1 MYCPYC
7 GYYLQDEAQ
16 YCPNCG
22 GMIAQTQNAAPS
34 VQWQP
39 VPQVKSAPVKKQSGG
54 MNLLIV
60 VPGILLLIGVVL
72 GLLLWRPWAG
82 ARDAKVESVEDIL
95 TYLQKEGA
103 ACGYENAFAELSELR
118 TTHAEGASYSR
129 FQQHYE
135 GIPVY
140 GQTVVCAVDEE
151 GEILSVTGN
160 VMDVNEELSL
170 TPTLTE
176 EQAEAA
182 IAKYLSEDIGT
193 EVTDVDFGGLTEDK
207 LCIYSLS
214 NLPDTLAYDLAVE
227 FTVEETT
234 YGCQMIVNADNGEI
248 IYLDTGVRTDG
259 TVKGD
264 LTGESGRVYEDV
276 EYIETQDGYQLYDPN
291 RYIAV
296 YAATGKRKILWLDDK
311 DIPIF
316 PIVWDEG
323 GTAVTWSDG
332 GTPDAEA
339 VDVYANLQI
348 TYDYFDQVLE
358 NQSYD
363 GAGVRDVYAY
373 NGVEYRYDAEKNR
386 YFNFGDNA
394 CFSGSTNAL
403 VFGGDEVITIDTVA
417 HEYMHGVEQHHS
429 RMAYEGESGAI
440 MEGLSDIFGELVE
453 DWDKEKRN
461 AGDIDWEHGDRIL
474 HNPGVNNNP
483 DYYYNDPHWG
493 DTTNLEED
501 GGYRHKNS
509 TVISHAAYLMYQG
522 GITPDELAHLWY
534 NAMLMMPTDCSFYEC
549 RELVELAARHLN
561 FTEEQQKVIDDAFD
575 AVGII
580 TDNEVK
586 ELPIKRGGNL
596 NILDF
601 AGDAYDN
608 YSLRF
613 WRLEEYAVDGD
624 PLLYPLN
631 RTPVKYVFL
640 SSEEPYKMKSNPF
653 GKGVYLLETKDL
665 ENPEKWEQFF
675 IIVTEDAPEHLDIPA
690 NFGSLRFEGTVTM
703 EETGEPVAGAEVTV
717 SVGSVKHQ
725 HFTDEHG
732 HYDFHITDPS
742 EEQYTI
748 QAKSGSY
755 SSNEVTLAVKVD
767 ENGKAIES
775 AEGRLKRENRVDLEL
790 AYQGES
796 VWILTETE
804 KMGSP
809 LIYYYDDD
817 YMLSEIVEYY
827 SDGGDEWR
835 RWKYSFNSNGDI
847 SEVLVYWNGEPSSK
861 YSYTYDEKGNLLS
874 EITYWFDEN
883 AFQLKQCNKYRYD
896 DAGNCIEYQI
906 DTQGESQVH
915 SYIWKCAYDALGNR
929 ISEKQYSE
937 NGRLLEEHQY
947 KYDAHGNQVEW
958 KKYDK
963 WGNLDWCDTFEYDE
977 KRNMIRRS
985 IIMNDEVVNFTIA
998 YHYDSNDNLTQIIEN
1013 KNGEFYSYQKYT
1025 YTEVFVEPDQVETIK
1040 AHQQYIIFDME

>member
-39 VPQVKSAPVKKQSGG
+39 VPQAKLAPVKKQSGG
-54 MNLLIV
+54 MNLLMV

-182 IAKYLSEDIGT
+182 IAEYLSEDIGA

-227 FTVEETT
+227 FTIEDVT

-248 IYLDTGVRTDG
+248 LLTDGTSQLQGGLNGRLTGYTDVTYGEENGSYVLQDSERKICVYKAVNKKRLFLPDKYETANKVTWEEGTEPDADAVDAYMNTVFAYDFFAEQLGCYGPTGVTELNSKRPECVTYIIVGCEWVDNEKTLEDNADAATMSNKSDATIKGARIRFGVSSEGRLPLSVYLDTTGHEYTH
-259 TVKGD
+259 TVQKWHVG
-264 LTGESGRVYEDV
+264 LQQSGE
-276 EYIETQDGYQLYDPN
+276 
-291 RYIAV
+291 
-296 YAATGKRKILWLDDK
+296 
-311 DIPIF
+311 
-316 PIVWDEG
+316 
-323 GTAVTWSDG
+323 
-332 GTPDAEA
+332 PDAISEA
-339 VDVYANLQI
+339 
-348 TYDYFDQVLE
+348 
-358 NQSYD
+358 
-363 GAGVRDVYAY
+363 
-373 NGVEYRYDAEKNR
+373 
-386 YFNFGDNA
+386 
-394 CFSGSTNAL
+394 
-403 VFGGDEVITIDTVA
+403 
-417 HEYMHGVEQHHS
+417 
-429 RMAYEGESGAI
+429 
-440 MEGLSDIFGELVE
+440 LSDIFGELIE
-453 DWDKEKRN
+453 SWKTGTDPDWRMSGTGRDMRSPKE
-461 AGDIDWEHGDRIL
+461 GVYCSSLLDEEYSVLVGWEYAH
-474 HNPGVNNNP
+474 
-483 DYYYNDPHWG
+483 
-493 DTTNLEED
+493 
-501 GGYRHKNS
+501 S
-509 TVISHAAYLMYQG
+509 TIISHAAYLMYQG

-748 QAKSGSY
+748 QAKSSSY

-796 VWILTETE
+796 VWILTEAE